1 MAAATIRQYLEGY
14 AEPIVGWFQTEFL
27 AQLPRAYQ
35 FVLVIP
41 VFDEPLDCLEQVL
54 PLDLQQTLVIVV
66 VNSAVDSDP
75 VAVAQT
81 QAFWKQFSPTEHAI
95 SCVPLGQ
102 ESDCLIVDCA
112 TDGRQLPV
120 KQGVGLARKI
130 GGDLA
135 LACIHRG
142 VVACPWIHCTD
153 ADVKLP
159 LHYFDN
165 TLPAPDV
172 AVAIY
177 PFQHVPPHENI
188 LFYEIS
194 LRYYVIQLAQVG
206 SPYAF
211 QTIGSLL
218 KINAY
223 HYAMVRG
230 FPKRT
235 AAEDF
240 YMLNKL
246 AKTGQILRLK
256 VPVIQ
261 LASRI
266 SKRVPFGTGAAM
278 ARLAQQPKF
287 ELYHPQIFQYLK
299 IWLDVIPKLWTPSS
313 NLPTTHLSVRERFQS
328 QISLQTDIKQAD
340 IKQAATHNTLVL
352 DALLALGL
360 EKVLPQADRQCRDLA
375 HFCRYLWV
383 WFDAFRTLK
392 FIHYLRDHAFPNL
405 PLSDAV
411 GMMDIMSLHPPETT
425 PNPSFSTA
433 HLTQINTQL
442 ILLENQLPK
451 AVGPTLGS
459 K

>member
-1 MAAATIRQYLEGY
+1 MTTSPIAQYLERY
-14 AEPIVGWFQTEFL
+14 AEPIVAWFQTAF
-27 AQLPRAYQ
+27 APQLPRTYQ

-54 PLDLQQTLVIVV
+54 PPDLRQTLVIVV

-81 QAFWKQFSPTEHAI
+81 RAFWQQFSPTEHAI
-95 SCVPLGQ
+95 NRVPLGQ
-102 ESDCLIVDCA
+102 ENDCLLVDCA
-112 TDGRQLPV
+112 TDGRQLPA

-135 LACIHRG
+135 LACIHQG
-142 VVACPWIHCTD
+142 IVDYPWIHCTD

-159 LHYFDN
+159 LHYFDAN
-165 TLPAPDV
+165 YEASLPAPDV

-177 PFQHVPPHENI
+177 PFQHIPPHGNI

-194 LRYYVIQLAQVG
+194 LRYYVIQLAQAG

-218 KINAY
+218 KINPH

-246 AKTGQILRLK
+246 AKTGQVLRLK
-256 VPVIQ
+256 APVIQ

-278 ARLAQQPKF
+278 ARLAQQPRF
-287 ELYHPQIFQYLK
+287 ELYHPQIFQHLAS
-299 IWLDVIPKLWTPSS
+299 WLAVISRLWHTFTDVPAHDRIQRQLLLRKG
-313 NLPTTHLSVRERFQS
+313 
-328 QISLQTDIKQAD
+328 TDS
-340 IKQAATHNTLVL
+340 TLIL
-352 DALLALGL
+352 EALIALGI
-360 EKVLPQADRQCRDLA
+360 EKILPQADQQCRDLP

-383 WFDAFRTLK
+383 WFDAFKTLK
-392 FIHYLRDHAFPNL
+392 FIHHLRDHAFPNL
-405 PLSDAV
+405 PLSDVV
-411 GMMDIMSLHPPETT
+411 GMMDIMSLHPPETN

-433 HLTQINTQL
+433 HLTPINTQL